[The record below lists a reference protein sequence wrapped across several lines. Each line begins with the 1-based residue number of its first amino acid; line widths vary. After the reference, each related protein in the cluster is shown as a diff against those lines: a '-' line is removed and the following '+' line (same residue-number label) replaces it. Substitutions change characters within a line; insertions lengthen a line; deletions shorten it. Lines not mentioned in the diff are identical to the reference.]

1 MADEPKKS
9 RGIPT
14 SKVQRAARFVKTGAK
29 VGRNYAKHY
38 ARKAINP
45 NADREQLDR
54 DNARDVY
61 DTLSDLKGS
70 ALKMAQMMSMQE
82 GVLPDAYAQQFQKA
96 QYEAPALSYPLIVKT
111 FRTQLG
117 KSPDTLFDSFSHE
130 AKHAASIGQVHEAEK
145 DGKRLAVKVQ
155 YPGVATSIRSDLHMV
170 KPFALQ
176 LLNLNE
182 KEIDLF
188 MGEVEEMMIAETDYL
203 GELERGERIAKACAG
218 LANLFFPTYHRELS
232 SERIL
237 TMDFLPGVHL
247 SAFSEMQPSQEVRDK
262 IGQALWDFYDFQMH
276 ELREVHADPHPG
288 NFLLTED
295 GKVGVIDFGAV
306 KTIPKEYYHLHFQA
320 INRHLLGDDEAR
332 INFFYEVGFLHEED
346 TPEERDQF
354 ADVFTRMMELTT
366 VPFATDTFNFGDKEY
381 FDKLT
386 AFGEETSQ
394 SDVFRKSTKARGSRH
409 ALYLNR
415 AYFGLYY
422 LLHALEANVR
432 TYTRWNAESV

>member
-38 ARKAINP
+38 ARKAVNP

-117 KSPDTLFDSFSHE
+117 KSPEALFDSFSHE

-203 GELERGERIAKACAG
+203 GELERGERIAQACAG
-218 LANLFFPTYHRELS
+218 LENLFFPTYHRELS

-306 KTIPKEYYHLHFQA
+306 KTIPEEYYRLHFQA
-320 INRHLLGDDEAR
+320 IDRELLEDDEAR

-394 SDVFRKSTKARGSRH
+394 SEVFRNSTKARGSRH

-422 LLHALEANVR
+422 LLHALEANVH
-432 TYTRWNAESV
+432 TYTRWKPEN